1 MHEASLMNDLMRKI
15 ETVAREQNAAQVL
28 GVSVR
33 LGALSHMSANH
44 FREHFA
50 VASKGTLAEGA
61 SLNIEVLTDRK
72 DPHAQEILLESVEIA
87 DSASE

>member
-1 MHEASLMNDLMRKI
+1 MHEASLMKDLMRKI
-15 ETVAREQNAAQVL
+15 ESVAHEQNAAGVL
-28 GVSVR
+28 GISVR
-33 LGALSHMSANH
+33 LGALSHMSAGH

-61 SLNIEVLTDRK
+61 KLKIEVLTDTN

-87 DSASE
+87 E

>member
-15 ETVAREQNAAQVL
+15 ESVARGQTATRVL
-28 GVSVR
+28 GISVR
-33 LGALSHMSANH
+33 LGALSHTGASH

-50 VASKGTLAEGA
+50 VSSAGTIAEGA
-61 SLNIEVLTDRK
+61 ELKVELLTDTN

-87 DSASE
+87 E

>member
-1 MHEASLMNDLMRKI
+1 MHEASLMKDLMRKI
-15 ETVAREQNAAQVL
+15 ESVAHEQSAARVL
-28 GVSVR
+28 GISVR
-33 LGALSHMSANH
+33 LGALSHMSVDH

-61 SLNIEVLTDRK
+61 TLKIEVLTDLN

-87 DSASE
+87 A